1 MDRLIYTAMSGANAA
16 IQRQSVLATNL
27 ANVSTPGFRS
37 ELSTFRSV
45 PLEGEG
51 ASTRVFAL
59 ETTAGYADTPG
70 PAQSTG
76 NPLDA
81 MAKGGAWFAV
91 QGLDGVEAYTRAG
104 AMNVSTEGVLVN
116 AQGLPMLDDSGAPL
130 NIPANAQP
138 SIGTDGTVTAKVAGQ
153 AAAVVGRLKLTT
165 PEPEQRL
172 SRGADGLFRLA
183 DGTPMPADATARME
197 SGVLEGS
204 NVNAV
209 EAMVGMIQA
218 ARQFEMQMKLL
229 QNAEANDKTAAHL
242 LGLS

>member
-70 PAQSTG
+70 PAQSTD

-138 SIGTDGTVTAKVAGQ
+138 SIGT
-153 AAAVVGRLKLTT
+153 
-165 PEPEQRL
+165 L
-172 SRGADGLFRLA
+172 SALD
-183 DGTPMPADATARME
+183 
-197 SGVLEGS
+197 LED
-204 NVNAV
+204 
-209 EAMVGMIQA
+209 
-218 ARQFEMQMKLL
+218 LL
-229 QNAEANDKTAAHL
+229 HIF
-242 LGLS
+242 

>member
-1 MDRLIYTAMSGANAA
+1 MDHVIYTAMSGANAA

-37 ELSTFRSV
+37 ELSTYRSV

-76 NPLDA
+76 RPLDA

-104 AMNVSTEGVLVN
+104 AMSLSTEGVLVN

-130 NIPANAQP
+130 NVPANAQP
-138 SIGTDGTVTAKVAGQ
+138 SIGSDGTVTSKIAGQ
-153 AAAVVGRLKLTT
+153 PAVVVGRLKLVT
-165 PEPEQRL
+165 PDPEQRL
-172 SRGADGLFRLA
+172 TRGEDGLFRMAEGEPL
-183 DGTPMPADATARME
+183 PADATARME

-209 EAMVGMIQA
+209 EAMVGMIHA
-218 ARQFEMQMKLL
+218 ARQFEMQMRLL
-229 QNAEANDKTAAHL
+229 QNAETNDKSAAHL
-242 LGLS
+242 LSMS

>member
-37 ELSTFRSV
+37 ELSTYRSV

-51 ASTRVFAL
+51 VSTRVFAL

-76 NPLDA
+76 RPLDA

-104 AMNVSTEGVLVN
+104 AMSLSTEGVLVN

-130 NIPANAQP
+130 NVPANAQP
-138 SIGTDGTVTAKVAGQ
+138 SIGSDGTVTSKIAGQ
-153 AAAVVGRLKLTT
+153 PAVVVGRLKLVT
-165 PEPEQRL
+165 PDPEQRL
-172 SRGADGLFRLA
+172 TRGEDGLFRMAEGEPL
-183 DGTPMPADATARME
+183 PADATARME

-209 EAMVGMIQA
+209 EAMVGMIHA
-218 ARQFEMQMKLL
+218 ARQFEMQMRLL
-229 QNAEANDKTAAHL
+229 QNAETNDKSAAHL
-242 LGLS
+242 LSMS

>member
-37 ELSTFRSV
+37 ELSTYRSV

-76 NPLDA
+76 RPLDA

-104 AMNVSTEGVLVN
+104 AMSLSTEGVLVN

-130 NIPANAQP
+130 NVPAKAQP
-138 SIGTDGTVTAKVAGQ
+138 SIGSDGTVTSKIAGQ
-153 AAAVVGRLKLTT
+153 PAVVVGRLKLVT
-165 PEPEQRL
+165 PDPEQRL
-172 SRGADGLFRLA
+172 TRGEDGLFRMAEGEPL
-183 DGTPMPADATARME
+183 PADATARME

-209 EAMVGMIQA
+209 EAMVGMIHA
-218 ARQFEMQMKLL
+218 ARQFEMQMRLL
-229 QNAEANDKTAAHL
+229 QNAETNDKSAAHL
-242 LGLS
+242 LSMS

>member
-16 IQRQSVLATNL
+16 MQRQSVLANNL

-37 ELSTFRSV
+37 ELSTYRSV
-45 PLEGEG
+45 PLEGER

-70 PAQSTG
+70 MEQSTG
-76 NPLDA
+76 KPLDA

-104 AMNVSTEGVLVN
+104 AMTVNAEGALVN

-130 NIPANAQP
+130 NMAANAEP

-153 AAAVVGRLKLTT
+153 TGVVVGRLKLAT
-165 PEPEQRL
+165 PEPDQRL
-172 SRGADGLFRLA
+172 LRGADGLFRMP
-183 DGTPMPADATARME
+183 DGASLPADPTARME

-209 EAMVGMIQA
+209 EAMVGMIHA
-218 ARQFEMQMKLL
+218 ARQFEMQMRLL
-229 QNAEANDKTAAHL
+229 QNAETNDKSAANL
-242 LGLS
+242 LGLG

>member
-37 ELSTFRSV
+37 ELSTYRSV

-76 NPLDA
+76 RPLDA

-104 AMNVSTEGVLVN
+104 AMSLSTEGVLVN

-130 NIPANAQP
+130 NVPANAQP
-138 SIGTDGTVTAKVAGQ
+138 SIGSDGTVTSKIAGQ
-153 AAAVVGRLKLTT
+153 PAVVVGRLKLVT
-165 PEPEQRL
+165 PDPEQRL
-172 SRGADGLFRLA
+172 TRGEDGLFRMAEGEPL
-183 DGTPMPADATARME
+183 PADATARME

-209 EAMVGMIQA
+209 EAMVGMIHA
-218 ARQFEMQMKLL
+218 ARQFEMQMRLL
-229 QNAEANDKTAAHL
+229 QNAETNDKSAAHL
-242 LGLS
+242 LSMS

>member
-37 ELSTFRSV
+37 ELSTYRSV
-45 PLEGEG
+45 PLKGEG

-76 NPLDA
+76 RPLDA

-104 AMNVSTEGVLVN
+104 AMSLSTEGVLVN

-130 NIPANAQP
+130 NVPANAQP
-138 SIGTDGTVTAKVAGQ
+138 SIGSDGTVTSKIAGQ
-153 AAAVVGRLKLTT
+153 PAVVVGRLKLVT
-165 PEPEQRL
+165 PDPEQRL
-172 SRGADGLFRLA
+172 TRGEDGLFRMAEGEPL
-183 DGTPMPADATARME
+183 PADATARME

-209 EAMVGMIQA
+209 EAMVGMIHA
-218 ARQFEMQMKLL
+218 ARQFEMQMRLL
-229 QNAEANDKTAAHL
+229 QNAETNDKSAAHL
-242 LGLS
+242 LSMS